1 MATLS
6 ADIFA
11 VPDGEVHPRWFRAG
25 EAVTGAVAEA
35 AKAQGKLV
43 QAQRRAP
50 RNKAARPPEVKN
62 D

>member
-11 VPDGEVHPRWFRAG
+11 VPDGEVYPRWFRSG

-35 AKAQGKLV
+35 AKAQGKL
-43 QAQRRAP
+43 AQTPRRAP